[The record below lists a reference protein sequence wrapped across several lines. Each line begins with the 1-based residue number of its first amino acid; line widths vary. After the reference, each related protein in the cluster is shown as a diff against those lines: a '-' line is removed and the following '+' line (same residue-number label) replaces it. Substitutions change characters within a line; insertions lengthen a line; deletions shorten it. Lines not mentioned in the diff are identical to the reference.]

1 VEIQG
6 KADPGFAR
14 RMYMYNYRLF
24 DKHDRKIISLAVLTD
39 SRKNWR
45 PDHYG
50 YELCG
55 CKVELVFPVAKL
67 LDYRE
72 NWDDLEKSDNPFSV
86 VVMAHLKHLETRR
99 DMDNRL
105 KWKSSLVKMLY
116 QRGYLREDI
125 LELFRFI
132 DWILRLPEDME
143 ERFSDEIYR
152 YEEDMRMPYVTSVER
167 QGMKKGQEIGIQEGA
182 LLTFREAVVNVLE
195 ARFGAIPKSVKNKI
209 GLIDDPDLLKML
221 LGKAVVANSLK
232 DFKEILGGAGLK
244 ANA

>member
-1 VEIQG
+1 MVI
-6 KADPGFAR
+6 R
-14 RMYMYNYRLF
+14 
-24 DKHDRKIISLAVLTD
+24 LAVLTD

-45 PDHYG
+45 PDRYG

-72 NWDDLEKSDNPFSV
+72 SWDGLEKSDNPFSV
-86 VVMAHLKHLETRR
+86 AVMAHLKHLETRR

-116 QRGYLREDI
+116 QRGYRREDI

-167 QGMKKGQEIGIQEGA
+167 RGMQQGIRRGA
-182 LLTFREAVVNVLE
+182 LLTFREAVMNVLE
-195 ARFGAIPKSVKNKI
+195 ARFGVIPKSVKNRI
-209 GLIDDPDLLKML
+209 GLIDDPELLKML
-221 LGKAVVANSLK
+221 HGKAVVANSLK